1 LPTAQPVAHARGSER
16 RARRARAI
24 VTWMKDS
31 VLALLVLLPEIL
43 VFYRKVIFSA
53 HYEIPW
59 DFRYYHL
66 PLTTFIAS
74 SWRAGRFPL
83 WDPYT
88 YCGLPFFAN
97 INAQIFYP
105 PTAITVYFAN
115 FFNADRLT
123 YFMELHLV
131 AHVLL
136 GGFFTFLLLREV
148 DVGRAAALIG
158 ATIFQCGPYFTSQAQ
173 HLGAIDGA
181 AWIPLACLSVV
192 RLSKRPSLRWTGVL
206 AMSLALAILAGF
218 PSTGAA
224 AILCVFVLAV
234 ALRPKLL
241 VHCTVAA
248 VLAGLLSAVQLLPTL
263 QASSLSVS
271 KFRGDFRGTSW
282 GVPWQVFASMVWP
295 DYYHVFELNLYKL
308 PWNPT
313 FLYLYCGIPAL
324 VFIVVAVVRK
334 ARYTAAFGSL
344 TVFALFWMM
353 GTHTLPGRLFFPFFF
368 ELTHD
373 SVYVEFTMVV
383 FSLGI
388 AVLAGLG
395 ANILLKRPVLAYA
408 VIAITFLDLMWAG
421 SGKIMNASSVDAEPG
436 ISYSQFGGSRELV
449 DFIRQRLYQSTPAAR
464 FDLYNDFTGWVT
476 TTPITQLPSANGNDP
491 FALYRLMQV
500 RLLFC
505 NGERWG
511 RFYQVTRP
519 DSPILDLLNVR
530 LLISTTPVPENPK
543 FVKAAEL
550 PGHLIYE
557 SRSELPR
564 FFLVP
569 NVARAEGM
577 ADAVGQLGSRAFD
590 PAKTA
595 VVERGTAEH
604 FPSGADGVVRVVEYS
619 PSLVRL
625 EVESAQP
632 RYLVTSEVNYPGWRA
647 WIDGREVPI
656 SMTNVAFRGLAVPE
670 GKHEVVFRFWPRI
683 LLWSA
688 AVSALACLALA
699 WLLFAGLWHN

>member
-1 LPTAQPVAHARGSER
+1 
-16 RARRARAI
+16 
-24 VTWMKDS
+24 MKDW

-43 VFYRKVIFSA
+43 IFYRKVIFSA
-53 HYEIPW
+53 HYVIPW

-74 SWRAGRFPL
+74 SWRAGQFPL

-97 INAQIFYP
+97 INAQVFYP
-105 PTAITVYFAN
+105 PTAVTVFFAN
-115 FFNADRLT
+115 FFSPDRLT

-136 GGFFTFLLLREV
+136 GGVFTFLLLGEIGA
-148 DVGRAAALIG
+148 GRGAALIG
-158 ATIFQCGPYFTSQAQ
+158 ATIFQCGPYFASQTQ

-181 AWIPLACLSVV
+181 AWIPLACWSVV
-192 RLSKRPSLRWTGVL
+192 RLSKRPSLRWTGIL
-206 AMSLALAILAGF
+206 ALSLALSILAGF

-224 AILCVFVLAV
+224 TFLCAFVLAA
-234 ALRPKLL
+234 ALIVFQKSSPKLL
-241 VHCTVAA
+241 LYCAA
-248 VLAGLLSAVQLLPTL
+248 ASALAALLSAVQLLPTL

-282 GVPWQVFASMVWP
+282 GVPWQAFASMVWP
-295 DYYHVFELNLYKL
+295 DFYHVFELNLYKL

-324 VFIVVAVVRK
+324 LFIVVAVVR
-334 ARYTAAFGSL
+334 RSPYVAAFGSL
-344 TVFALFWMM
+344 TLTAFFWMM

-368 ELTHD
+368 DLVHD

-395 ANILLKRPVLAYA
+395 ANSLLRRPLLLGAVL
-408 VIAITFLDLMWAG
+408 VITFLDLMFAG
-421 SGKIMNASSVDAEPG
+421 SGKIMNATSVDAEPG
-436 ISYSQFGGSRELV
+436 ISYSQFGGSRELM
-449 DFIRQRLYQSTPAAR
+449 DWIRQRLYQSSPPAR

-476 TTPITQLPSANGNDP
+476 TTPITRLPSANGNDP

-511 RFYQVTRP
+511 RFYQVARP

-530 LLISTTPVPENPK
+530 LLLSMSAVPENLK
-543 FVKAAEL
+543 FVKAVDL
-550 PGHLIYE
+550 PGRAIYE
-557 SRSELPR
+557 NRAALPR

-569 NVARAEGM
+569 NIVRAEDM
-577 ADAVGQLGSRAFD
+577 ADAVRQLGSPSFD
-590 PAKTA
+590 PAKVA
-595 VVERGTAEH
+595 VVEQGTAAH
-604 FPSGADGVVRVVEYS
+604 FPDGADAAVRIVEFS
-619 PSLVRL
+619 PSQVRL
-625 EVESAQP
+625 QVESTQP
-632 RYLVTSEVNYPGWRA
+632 RYLVSSEVNYPGWRA
-647 WIDGREVPI
+647 LIDGQERPI
-656 SMTNVAFRGLAVPE
+656 SMTDVAFRGLSVPA
-670 GKHEVVFRFWPRI
+670 GNHEVVFRFWPTI
-683 LLWSA
+683 LLWSTG
-688 AVSALACLALA
+688 VSALACLALA
-699 WLLFAGLWHN
+699 WLVFQGLWHN

>member
-1 LPTAQPVAHARGSER
+1 
-16 RARRARAI
+16 
-24 VTWMKDS
+24 MKDW
-31 VLALLVLLPEIL
+31 VVALLVLLPEVL

-53 HYEIPW
+53 HYVIPW

-66 PLTTFIAS
+66 PLTTFITS
-74 SWRAGRFPL
+74 SWRAGQFPL

-105 PTAITVYFAN
+105 PTAITVFFAN

-206 AMSLALAILAGF
+206 GLSLALAILAGF

-224 AILCVFVLAV
+224 AILCVFVLA
-234 ALRPKLL
+234 ALLRPRLL
-241 VHCTVAA
+241 MYCGGAV

-282 GVPWQVFASMVWP
+282 GVPWQAFASMVWP
-295 DYYHVFELNLYKL
+295 DFYHVFELNLYKL

-334 ARYTAAFGSL
+334 ARYTGAFAGL

-368 ELTHD
+368 DLSHD

-383 FSLGI
+383 FSLGV

-395 ANILLKRPVLAYA
+395 ANILLKRPVFAYA
-408 VIAITFLDLMWAG
+408 VIAITFLDLAFAG

-449 DFIRQRLYQSTPAAR
+449 DWIRQRLNQSTPPAR
-464 FDLYNDFTGWVT
+464 FDLYNDFSGWVT

-505 NGERWG
+505 SGERWG

-519 DSPILDLLNVR
+519 DSPIVDLLNVR
-530 LLISTTPVPENPK
+530 LLISMTPVPENSK
-543 FVKAAEL
+543 FVKAAKL

-557 SRSELPR
+557 NPSPLPR
-564 FFLVP
+564 AFLVS
-569 NVARAEGM
+569 NVARANDL
-577 ADAVGQLGSRAFD
+577 ADAVRQLGSPAFD
-590 PAKTA
+590 PAKIA
-595 VVERGTAEH
+595 VVEQGTAAQ
-604 FPSGADGVVRVVEYS
+604 FPEGAGAVRVVEYA
-619 PSLVRL
+619 PAQVRL
-625 EVESAQP
+625 QVESAQP

-656 SMTNVAFRGLAVPE
+656 SMTNAAFRGLPVPE
-670 GKHEVVFRFWPRI
+670 GKHDVVFRFWPRI

-688 AVSALACLALA
+688 AVSALACLVLA

>member
-1 LPTAQPVAHARGSER
+1 
-16 RARRARAI
+16 
-24 VTWMKDS
+24 MKDWA
-31 VLALLVLLPEIL
+31 VALLVLLPEIL
-43 VFYRKVIFSA
+43 IFYRKVIFSA
-53 HYEIPW
+53 HYVIPW

-74 SWRAGRFPL
+74 SWRAGQFPL

-105 PTAITVYFAN
+105 PTAITVFFAN
-115 FFNADRLT
+115 FFSADRLT
-123 YFMELHLV
+123 YFMELHVV

-136 GGFFTFLLLREV
+136 GGFFTFLLLREL
-148 DVGRAAALIG
+148 DVGPGAALIG

-192 RLSKRPSLRWTGVL
+192 RLWKQPSLRWTGLL
-206 AMSLALAILAGF
+206 ALSLALAILAGF

-224 AILCVFVLAV
+224 AILGVFVLAAV
-234 ALRPKLL
+234 LRPKLL
-241 VHCTVAA
+241 MYCGGAV
-248 VLAGLLSAVQLLPTL
+248 VLAGALSAVQLLPTL

-282 GVPWQVFASMVWP
+282 GVPWQAFASMVWP
-295 DYYHVFELNLYKL
+295 DFYHVFELNLYKL

-324 VFIVVAVVRK
+324 VLVVVAVVRK
-334 ARYTAAFGSL
+334 ARYAAAFGSL

-353 GTHTLPGRLFFPFFF
+353 GTHTLPGRLFFPLFFG
-368 ELTHD
+368 LTHD

-395 ANILLKRPVLAYA
+395 ANILLKRPLVAYA

-436 ISYSQFGGSRELV
+436 ISYSQYGGSREQV
-449 DFIRQRLYQSTPAAR
+449 DWIRQRLNRSTPAAR
-464 FDLYNDFTGWVT
+464 FDLYNDFSGWVT
-476 TTPITQLPSANGNDP
+476 TTPITQFPSANGNDP
-491 FALYRLMQV
+491 FALFRLMQV

-530 LLISTTPVPENPK
+530 LLISMTPVPENPK
-543 FVKAAEL
+543 FVAAVEL

-557 SRSELPR
+557 NQSPLAR

-569 NVARAEGM
+569 NVVRAEGM
-577 ADAVGQLGSRAFD
+577 ADAVRQLGSRTFD
-590 PAKTA
+590 PAKLA
-595 VVERGTAEH
+595 VVEQGTPAH
-604 FPSGADGVVRVVEYS
+604 FPEGADGTVHVVEYATS
-619 PSLVRL
+619 EVRL
-625 EVESAQP
+625 EVESNQP

-647 WIDGREVPI
+647 WIDGREAPI
-656 SMTNVAFRGLAVPE
+656 SMTNVAFRGLPVPE
-670 GKHEVVFRFWPRI
+670 GRHEVVFRFWPRI
-683 LLWSA
+683 LLGSA
-688 AVSALACLALA
+688 AVSALACLVLA
-699 WLLFAGLWHN
+699 CFAFAGLWHN

>member
-1 LPTAQPVAHARGSER
+1 
-16 RARRARAI
+16 
-24 VTWMKDS
+24 MKDWA
-31 VLALLVLLPEIL
+31 VALLVLLPEIL
-43 VFYRKVIFSA
+43 IFYRKVIFSA
-53 HYEIPW
+53 HYVIPW

-66 PLTTFIAS
+66 PLTTFIAA

-97 INAQIFYP
+97 VNAQIFYP
-105 PTAITVYFAN
+105 PTAVTVFFAN
-115 FFNADRLT
+115 FFAPDRLT

-136 GGFFTFLLLREV
+136 GGFFTFLLLREM
-148 DVGRAAALIG
+148 DVGRAGALIG
-158 ATIFQCGPYFTSQAQ
+158 ATIFQCGPYFTSQTQ

-181 AWIPLACLSVV
+181 AWIPLACLAVV
-192 RLSKRPSLRWTGVL
+192 RLAKRPSLRWTGVL
-206 AMSLALAILAGF
+206 ALSLALSVLAGF

-224 AILCVFVLAV
+224 AMLCVFVLAAV
-234 ALRPKLL
+234 LRPKLL
-241 VHCTVAA
+241 MYCGAA
-248 VLAGLLSAVQLLPTL
+248 VVLAGALSAVQLLPTL

-282 GVPWQVFASMVWP
+282 GVPWQAFASMVWP

-324 VFIVVAVVRK
+324 VFIVVAVIRK
-334 ARYTAAFGSL
+334 ARYAAAFGSL
-344 TVFALFWMM
+344 TVVALFWMM
-353 GTHTLPGRLFFPFFF
+353 GTHTLPGRLFFPLFFD
-368 ELTHD
+368 LTHD

-383 FSLGI
+383 FSLGT

-395 ANILLKRPVLAYA
+395 ANILLKRPRPVLAYA
-408 VIAITFLDLMWAG
+408 VIAITFLDLAWAG
-421 SGKIMNASSVDAEPG
+421 SGKIMSASSVDAEPG
-436 ISYSQFGGSRELV
+436 ISYNQYGGNRELV
-449 DFIRQRLYQSTPAAR
+449 DWIRQRLNQSTPAAR

-505 NGERWG
+505 TGERWG

-530 LLISTTPVPENPK
+530 LLISMTPVPENPK
-543 FVKAAEL
+543 FVKAAEF
-550 PGHLIYE
+550 PGHVIYE
-557 SRSELPR
+557 NQSPLER
-564 FFLVP
+564 FFLVS
-569 NVARAEGM
+569 NVTRAEDM
-577 ADAVGQLGSRAFD
+577 ADAVRQLGSPAFD

-595 VVERGTAEH
+595 VVEQGTAAH
-604 FPSGADGVVRVVEYS
+604 FPEATGGAVRVVEYT
-619 PSLVRL
+619 PSQVTLQ
-625 EVESAQP
+625 VESTQA
-632 RYLVTSEVNYPGWRA
+632 RYLVTSEVNYPGWHA
-647 WIDGREVPI
+647 WIDGREAPI
-656 SMTNVAFRGLAVPE
+656 SMTNAAFRGLPVPA
-670 GKHEVVFRFWPRI
+670 GTHEVVFRFWPRI

-688 AVSALACLALA
+688 AVSALACLLLA
-699 WLLFAGLWHN
+699 WFMFAGLWHN

>member
-1 LPTAQPVAHARGSER
+1 
-16 RARRARAI
+16 
-24 VTWMKDS
+24 MKDW

-43 VFYRKVIFSA
+43 IFYRKVIFSA
-53 HYEIPW
+53 HYVIPW

-74 SWRAGRFPL
+74 LRRAGQFPL

-97 INAQIFYP
+97 INAQVFYP
-105 PTAITVYFAN
+105 PTAVTVFFAN
-115 FFNADRLT
+115 FFSPDRLT

-136 GGFFTFLLLREV
+136 GGVFTFLLLGEIGA
-148 DVGRAAALIG
+148 GRGAALIG
-158 ATIFQCGPYFTSQAQ
+158 ATIFQCGPYFASQTQ

-181 AWIPLACLSVV
+181 AWIPLACWSVV
-192 RLSKRPSLRWTGVL
+192 RLSKRPSLRWTGIL
-206 AMSLALAILAGF
+206 AVSLALSILAGF

-224 AILCVFVLAV
+224 TFLCAFVLAA
-234 ALRPKLL
+234 ALIVFQKSSLKLL
-241 VHCTVAA
+241 LYCAA
-248 VLAGLLSAVQLLPTL
+248 ASALAALLSAVQLLPTL

-282 GVPWQVFASMVWP
+282 GVPWQAFASMVWP
-295 DYYHVFELNLYKL
+295 DFYHVFELNLYKL

-324 VFIVVAVVRK
+324 LFIVVAVVR
-334 ARYTAAFGSL
+334 RSPYVAAFGSL
-344 TVFALFWMM
+344 TVVAFFWMM

-368 ELTHD
+368 DLVHD

-395 ANILLKRPVLAYA
+395 ANSLLRRPLLFGAVL
-408 VIAITFLDLMWAG
+408 VITFLDLTFAG
-421 SGKIMNASSVDAEPG
+421 SGKIMNATSVDAEPG
-436 ISYSQFGGSRELV
+436 ISYSQFGGSRALM
-449 DFIRQRLYQSTPAAR
+449 DTIRQRLYQSSPPAR
-464 FDLYNDFTGWVT
+464 FDLYSDFTGWVT

-519 DSPILDLLNVR
+519 DSSILDLLNVR
-530 LLISTTPVPENPK
+530 LLLSMIPVPENPK
-543 FVKAAEL
+543 FVKAVDL
-550 PGHLIYE
+550 PGRAIYE
-557 SRSELPR
+557 NRSALPR
-564 FFLVP
+564 FFLAP
-569 NVARAEGM
+569 NVTRAEDM
-577 ADAVGQLGSRAFD
+577 ADAVRQLGSPAFD
-590 PAKTA
+590 PAKVA
-595 VVERGTAEH
+595 VVEQGTATH
-604 FPSGADGVVRVVEYS
+604 FPDGAGGVVRVIEYA
-619 PSLVRL
+619 PSEIKLR
-625 EVESAQP
+625 VESTQP
-632 RYLVTSEVNYPGWRA
+632 RYLVSSEVNYPGWRA
-647 WIDGREVPI
+647 FIDGQERPI
-656 SMTNVAFRGLAVPE
+656 SMTNVAFRGLPVPT
-670 GKHEVVFRFWPRI
+670 GNHEVVFRFWPTI

-688 AVSALACLALA
+688 GVSALACLALA
-699 WLLFAGLWHN
+699 WLVFAGLWHN